1 MPKLLLKALLTARPN
16 PSARRLGISKLGA
29 CANVRLLP
37 AVRAEHRMELSAA
50 PGAPQRGMT
59 RAFW

>member
-1 MPKLLLKALLTARPN
+1 MPKLLLKALLTARPS

-37 AVRAEHRMELSAA
+37 EARAEHRD
-50 PGAPQRGMT
+50 GAQRGAR
-59 RAFW
+59 RAERAG

>member
-1 MPKLLLKALLTARPN
+1 MTKLLLKALLTARPS

-37 AVRAEHRMELSAA
+37 AARAEHGMKRGARCAA
-50 PGAPQRGMT
+50 ARGLT